1 MVEMIL
7 IGSSC
12 VAFASFCGLM
22 LVTNMYLRRTYA
34 MKYLYKYMFKT
45 MCDILLTRPEGP
57 FHKRFM
63 TRIFV
68 LLMKVHKA
76 LRLPV
81 D

>member
-1 MVEMIL
+1 MVEMI
-7 IGSSC
+7 IFGSFC

-22 LVTNMYLRRTYA
+22 LITNMYIRRSPIKYA
-34 MKYLYKYMFKT
+34 YKYMFKT
-45 MCDILLTRPEGP
+45 MCDILSTRPEP
-57 FHKRFM
+57 FNKKVM

-76 LRLPV
+76 LHLPV

>member
-7 IGSSC
+7 IGSFC
-12 VAFASFCGLM
+12 VAIASFCGLM
-22 LVTNMYLRRTYA
+22 LITNMYIRRSPIKYA
-34 MKYLYKYMFKT
+34 YKYVFKT
-45 MCDILLTRPEGP
+45 MCDILSTRPEP
-57 FHKRFM
+57 FSRKLM
-63 TRIFV
+63 TKIFV